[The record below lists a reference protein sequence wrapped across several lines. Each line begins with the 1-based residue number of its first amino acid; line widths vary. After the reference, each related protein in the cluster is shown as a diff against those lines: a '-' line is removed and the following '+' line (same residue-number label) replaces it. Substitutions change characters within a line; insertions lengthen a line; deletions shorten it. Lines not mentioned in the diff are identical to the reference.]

1 MLWAK
6 VQTRDGENG
15 GYAVSFAAQK
25 RAAAVGF
32 GGEFMHYRVTF
43 DRPVDQCAAQVT
55 PQGDQVTGQVTYFGL
70 PTNVLEVALWIPDW
84 DSAVAGDFVITVN
97 C

>member
-1 MLWAK
+1 
-6 VQTRDGENG
+6 
-15 GYAVSFAAQK
+15 
-25 RAAAVGF
+25 
-32 GGEFMHYRVTF
+32 VTF

-55 PQGDQVTGQVTYFGL
+55 PQGDQETAQVTYFGL
-70 PTNVLEVALWIPDW
+70 PANELEVALWIPNW